1 MTPNGITYEIH
12 ITDTERISRAA
23 IILRTL
29 AAVPVS
35 PCGAETQAKVLSAG
49 GPVPPRLRMVARE
62 LSSPAAHSLTGGGE
76 SSSPPLE
83 QKRRQPGTKQT
94 AAHQTEDSLS

>member
-49 GPVPPRLRMVARE
+49 GPVPPRLRMVAGNE
-62 LSSPAAHSLTGGGE
+62 LAHPHSLTGGGQLC
-76 SSSPPLE
+76 SPPRA